1 MAFRYWLGALA
12 FGLLVATG
20 AAPAQPAS
28 DARLPKPSWLGKEPL
43 VIIGNWDSM
52 PIFRRRV
59 GGTPAWQEEEY
70 AREHTEEAVLKLK
83 ELGVTM
89 AVIHFYKGYG
99 LEAEKEHMADARRL
113 ADLCKKHGIRVGVY
127 VGSTIAYETFL
138 HEKPEAKEWFLE
150 RHLGR
155 PVVYGDQT
163 FRKRVY
169 FMHPGYRE
177 YMKRVVTI
185 AIRDFKADLIHFDN
199 TSLQAQPA
207 IFFHPMAVEDFRAFL
222 RKKYTP
228 DQLKQRFGFSDVSF
242 VEPPEIERAP
252 VQINDPMHQ
261 EWADFRCEQL
271 AAYYAEMERHIRGL
285 NPETAVESNPHSGIS
300 GRNVVWEQGV
310 DYARFLPHMDVVW
323 TEEGNEPGVT
333 EDDILISKIRTFK
346 MAAKYNTSIFTY
358 TGGGRGGKLAMAEA
372 MAFNRQNLGMV
383 GGALAGYELPEEQRT
398 YVRFYR
404 DRFHDL
410 YRDVQNRADVAV
422 LHGFASMAYNSGLP
436 WQSSMLFEQALIQ
449 AKAPFDIVFDEHL
462 RDLSKYRVLVLPDQE
477 SMSDAQAALVREYV
491 RRGGGLVATG
501 HTSLFTEERRR
512 RRNFA
517 LADLF
522 GIDAPAYAGGRAPE
536 RIAGTTPVRNEL
548 GEGRIVYIPQ
558 VQPAMEKPPN
568 AAMTSQYWKL
578 PVNWHELIDAVKWAA
593 GGELS
598 LEVQAP
604 PHVAAE
610 LIDQKSRVL
619 VHLLNYA
626 AERGP
631 VSGKIAVSVAIPQGR
646 KVVTAYLISPD
657 HAVESL
663 EVAMRDNRAQ
673 FAAPRLDTYGVA
685 VLELQ

>member
-1 MAFRYWLGALA
+1 
-12 FGLLVATG
+12 
-20 AAPAQPAS
+20 
-28 DARLPKPSWLGKEPL
+28 
-43 VIIGNWDSM
+43 
-52 PIFRRRV
+52 V

-177 YMKRVVTI
+177 YMKRVLTI
-185 AIRDFKADLIHFDN
+185 AVQDFKADLIHFDN
-199 TSLQAQPA
+199 TSLQAQPP
-207 IFFHPMAVEDFRAFL
+207 IFFHPMAVEDFRSFL

-228 DQLKQRFGFSDVSF
+228 DQLKRRFGFSNVSF

-271 AAYYAEMERHIRGL
+271 TAYYAEMERHIRGL

-300 GRNVVWEQGV
+300 GRNIVWEQGV

-383 GGALAGYELPEEQRT
+383 GGALAGYELPDEQRT

-404 DRFHDL
+404 DRFNDL

-449 AKAPFDIVFDEHL
+449 AKAPFDIIFDEHL
-462 RDLSKYRVLVLPDQE
+462 RDLSSYRVLVLPDQE

-501 HTSLFTEERRR
+501 QTSLFTEERRR

-522 GIDAPAYAGGRAPE
+522 GIDAPAYTGGRAPE
-536 RIAGTTPVRNEL
+536 RIAGTTPVRNEA
-548 GEGRIVYIPQ
+548 GEGRVVYIPY
-558 VQPAMEKPPN
+558 VRPAMEKPPN
-568 AAMTSQYWKL
+568 AAMISQYWKL
-578 PVNWHELIDAVKWAA
+578 PLNWHELIDAVKWAA

-598 LEVQAP
+598 LDVQAP

-610 LIDQKSRVL
+610 LIDQKNRVL

-626 AERGP
+626 AESGP
-631 VSGKIAVSVAIPQGR
+631 VSGKIAVRVAIPQGR
-646 KVVTAYLISPD
+646 KVGTAYLISPD
-657 HAVESL
+657 HPVESL
-663 EVAMRDNRAQ
+663 EVAMRGNRAQ
-673 FAAPRLDTYGVA
+673 FVAPRLDTYGVA

>member
-1 MAFRYWLGALA
+1 
-12 FGLLVATG
+12 
-20 AAPAQPAS
+20 
-28 DARLPKPSWLGKEPL
+28 
-43 VIIGNWDSM
+43 M

-70 AREHTEEAVLKLK
+70 AREHTDEAVRKLK

-99 LEAEKEHMADARRL
+99 LEAEKEHMDDARRL
-113 ADLCKKHGIRVGVY
+113 AELCKKHGIRVGVY

-138 HEKPEAKEWFLE
+138 HEKPEAKEWFVE

-155 PVVYGDQT
+155 PVFYGDQT

-185 AIRDFKADLIHFDN
+185 AIRDLKANLIHFDN
-199 TSLQAQPA
+199 TSLQAQPP
-207 IFFHPMAVEDFRAFL
+207 IFFHPMAVEDFRVFL

-228 DQLKQRFGFSDVSF
+228 DHLKRRFGFSDVGL
-242 VEPPEIERAP
+242 VEPPEIERTP
-252 VQINDPMHQ
+252 VQINDPLHQ

-271 AAYYAEMERHIRGL
+271 TAYYAEMERHIRGL

-300 GRNVVWEQGV
+300 GRNVVWDQGV
-310 DYARFLPHMDVVW
+310 DYPRLLPHMDVVW

-333 EDDILISKIRTFK
+333 DDGILISKIRTFK

-358 TGGGRGGKLAMAEA
+358 TAGDRGGKLAMAEA

-383 GGALAGYELPEEQRT
+383 GGVLAGYEATEEERR

-404 DRFHDL
+404 DHFADL

-422 LHGFASMAYNSGLP
+422 LHGFASMAYNNHLP
-436 WQSSMLFEQALIQ
+436 WQSSMLFQQTLIQ
-449 AKAPFDIVFDEHL
+449 ARIPFDIVFDEHV
-462 RDLSKYRVLVLPDQE
+462 RDVSKYRVLVLPDQE
-477 SMSDAQAALVREYV
+477 SISDAQAALIRDYV
-491 RRGGGLVATG
+491 QRGGGLVATG
-501 HTSLFTEERRR
+501 QTSLFTEERRR
-512 RRNFA
+512 RRTFA

-522 GIDAPAYAGGRAPE
+522 GVDAPKFGGGRASE
-536 RIAGTTPVRNEL
+536 RKPSITALRSESGK
-548 GEGRIVYIPQ
+548 GRVVYIPG
-558 VQPAMEKPPN
+558 VQPAIEKPAN

-578 PVNWHELIDAVKWAA
+578 PLNGHEMIDAVRWAA

-610 LIDQKSRVL
+610 LIDQKNRVL

-626 AERGP
+626 AAQGP
-631 VSGKIAVSVAIPQGR
+631 VAGKVAVNVALPQGR
-646 KVVTAYLISPD
+646 SVKSAQLISPD
-657 HAVESL
+657 HPAEALKVT
-663 EVAMRDNRAQ
+663 ARRNRAE